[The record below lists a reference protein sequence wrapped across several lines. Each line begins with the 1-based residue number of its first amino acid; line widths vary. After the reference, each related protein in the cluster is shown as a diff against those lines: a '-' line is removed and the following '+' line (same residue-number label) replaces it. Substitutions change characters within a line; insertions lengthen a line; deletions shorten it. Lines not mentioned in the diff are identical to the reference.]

1 MRLFSLLTCLAFF
14 SCQRQMDFVLPSSPR
29 TITLWDATWSPDGQ
43 YVAVGGS
50 IDTVR
55 ILSTRSF
62 EVVKKYPIKE
72 TITKLRWH
80 PTAAI
85 LAVATQNSEDGLVLI
100 NLETDELQYV
110 PRILSVGGRGLGWNA
125 TGEILAFGDYEGDIS
140 FFNTQGQLLRKVATG
155 QKAVIDLSWHPFRN
169 EVLTVSEYISHYDYE
184 SDTFLPEVNDRDEQV
199 EVLML
204 CVAWHPSGKFYVTG
218 DYGDF
223 VENYPPL
230 LQFWD
235 AKGNHLRKFAGGTA
249 EYRNL
254 RWNPDGTI
262 LASASEALRLWS
274 PQGDLLMEQPSPQ
287 LLWGVDWSPNGKKLI
302 TSGDDGVLAFWNEKL
317 RRIAGANYTP

>member
-1 MRLFSLLTCLAFF
+1 
-14 SCQRQMDFVLPSSPR
+14 MDFVLPSSSR
-29 TITLWDATWSPDGQ
+29 TITLWDAAWSPDGQ

-85 LAVATQNSEDGLVLI
+85 LAVATQNSEDGVVLI
-100 NLETDELQYV
+100 NLETDELQYL
-110 PRILSVGGRGLGWNA
+110 PGILPVGGRGLGWNS

-140 FFNTQGQLLRKVATG
+140 FFDTQGQLLRKVTTG

-184 SDTFLPEVNDRDEQV
+184 DDTFLPEVNDRDEQV

-204 CVAWHPSGKFYVTG
+204 CVAWHPSGEFYVTG

-235 AKGNHLRKFAGGTA
+235 AKGNRLRRFAGGTA

-254 RWNPDGTI
+254 RWNPNGTL
-262 LASASEALRLWS
+262 LASTSEAIRLWS
-274 PQGDLLMEQPSPQ
+274 PQGELLEEQPSPQ
-287 LLWGVDWSPNGKKLI
+287 LLWGVDWHPKGKRLI

-317 RRIAGANYTP
+317 RRIIGTDSN